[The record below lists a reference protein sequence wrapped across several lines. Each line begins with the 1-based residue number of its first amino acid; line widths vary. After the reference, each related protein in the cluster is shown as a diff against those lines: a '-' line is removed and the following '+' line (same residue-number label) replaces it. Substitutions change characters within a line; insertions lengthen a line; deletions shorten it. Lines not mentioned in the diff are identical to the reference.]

1 MRIMIITTPEE
12 LGGGETYVI
21 NLILGLPH
29 HQFLVLTSLG
39 EFHKQLIS
47 EGIKSD
53 ILLLSIKFL
62 SRLHII
68 IFLLLVPFS
77 TIQYLF
83 YLLLFN
89 PDVVHIQSK
98 EEQIL
103 VSPIAKFLGKKVI
116 WTLHGPVEKGNKVV
130 DFMFLKTSLT
140 VNKIIA
146 VSNFVER
153 SVQSF
158 GIVKPIAVIYHGVDL
173 SRFRPAK
180 LKSDQRVIG
189 FVGRLVK
196 VKRPEL
202 FLESSMRTL
211 EKMDKIQAW
220 IIGEG
225 YLKKKLEERVSVS
238 PVKDRINFLGF
249 RKDIESVI
257 RQLSILLVTSR
268 TEGLDISALEAI
280 SSGVPVVSVNVGALS
295 EIINKETGLLVNS
308 DNPEI
313 ISNSL
318 LSLIQNDKLFAKMK
332 KTCRRMAE
340 EKFSLDRMLR
350 ETDLIYKE

>member
-12 LGGGETYVI
+12 LGGGETYVS
-21 NLILGLPH
+21 NLIRGLPH
-29 HQFLVLTSLG
+29 HQFLVLTSLR
-39 EFHKQLIS
+39 EFYKQLIS
-47 EGIKSD
+47 EGIKSGM
-53 ILLLSIKFL
+53 LLSSIKFL

-68 IFLLLVPFS
+68 TFLLLVPFR

-103 VSPIAKFLGKKVI
+103 VTPIAKFLGKKVI

-130 DFMFLKTSLT
+130 DFMFLKASLT

-173 SRFRPAK
+173 SRFRSAK
-180 LKSDQRVIG
+180 LKSDQKVIG

-196 VKRPEL
+196 VKRPEI
-202 FLESSMRTL
+202 FLETSINTL
-211 EKMDKIQAW
+211 QKMNNVQAW

-225 YLKKKLEERVSVS
+225 YLRTKLEERVCISS
-238 PVKDRINFLGF
+238 VKDRVKFLGF
-249 RKDIESVI
+249 RKDIENVI
-257 RQLSILLVTSR
+257 RQLTILLVTSQ

-295 EIINKETGLLVNS
+295 EIVSKDTGMLVNS

-313 ISNSL
+313 LSNHI
-318 LSLIQNDKLFAKMK
+318 LSIIQNDKLIAKMK
-332 KTCRRMAE
+332 KTCRKVAE
-340 EKFSLDRMLR
+340 ERFSLDLMLQ
-350 ETDLIYKE
+350 ETDLVYKE